1 MSDMGLALVAATT
14 KLLIQLLVSSALL
27 HWVKMHVHVHV
38 HVHVQV
44 QVQQKVEG

>member
-14 KLLIQLLVSSALL
+14 ELLIQLLVSSVLL

-44 QVQQKVEG
+44 QQKVEG

>member
-14 KLLIQLLVSSALL
+14 ELLIQVLVSSALL

-38 HVHVQV
+38 QA